1 MGLRPAPTSSNRM
14 PGSKGRQPCSAC
26 CFAALLLV
34 TAIAVG
40 CRSAQTPPKNV
51 AGESISSI
59 VSEIHLEKDR
69 DVYRLPYP
77 RDAEGRNLYES
88 SLDRLDQWCRL
99 HPNETDFLDIVWFA
113 RGICHEKLGQL
124 EEAQNAFTAVLSGTF
139 PSGPAENQETT
150 SEMADRDLRQAA
162 REHAEVMADLI
173 ELFRPPLE
181 VPATEGFSP
190 EEAARARAEKAVEK
204 YQGTEWESLALLLA
218 ENQAV
223 KRCIELRSSRGSK
236 GDAVY
241 REAIEELIVRF
252 SESKRIYSHWMRL
265 GLHYEQVMR
274 EWVNRAEYGNETRS
288 WELAEEALNK
298 ASEIYLKVS
307 QADGYPEKREAQ
319 AKLLVLE
326 ETARKIERH
335 LR

>member
-1 MGLRPAPTSSNRM
+1 VATTIV
-14 PGSKGRQPCSAC
+14 A
-26 CFAALLLV
+26 
-34 TAIAVG
+34 G
-40 CRSAQTPPKNV
+40 CRSAQTPSKNV

-59 VSEIHLEKDR
+59 VSEIQLEKDR

-88 SLDRLDQWCRL
+88 SLDRLDQWSRL
-99 HPNETDFLDIVWFA
+99 HPNETAFLDIVWFA

-124 EEAQNAFTAVLSGTF
+124 DEAQNAFTTVFSGAF
-139 PSGPAENQETT
+139 PSDAATDRETT
-150 SEMADRDLRQAA
+150 SEMADQELRLVA
-162 REHAEVMADLI
+162 REHAEVMADLN
-173 ELFRPPLE
+173 ELFRPPLQ
-181 VPATEGFSP
+181 VPATEDFTP

-204 YQGTEWESLALLLA
+204 YKGTEWESLALLLA

-223 KRCIELRSSRGSK
+223 EHCAALRSSRGTS
-236 GDAVY
+236 GEAAY
-241 REAIEELIVRF
+241 REAIEESIVRF
-252 SESKRIYSHWMRL
+252 SESKRIHSHWMRL

-274 EWVNRAEYGNETRS
+274 EWVTRAEYGNEAKS
-288 WELAEEALNK
+288 WKLAEEALNK

-326 ETARKIERH
+326 ETAQKIETH
-335 LR
+335 LK